1 VFLLKNVQLIL
12 SGGATKIPKLQQAVR
27 ELFPDA
33 ELLSGISPDEVIATG
48 AAKQGSYL
56 ARPFDPDCEHLAME
70 VPAVSKPICIKVNL
84 NTATI
89 TCTVGSF
96 LLQVLQKT
104 FMHNKILMSA
114 YFMLYL
120 QDTWKLINSCGGE
133 CMPRGD
139 AQTSVYILMFF

>member
-1 VFLLKNVQLIL
+1 MNYPCDFADHCHCIPVKKCVQLIL

-70 VPAVSKPICIKVNL
+70 VPAVSKPICVKVNL
-84 NTATI
+84 NMTVI
-89 TCTVGSF
+89 TCTVDSF
-96 LLQVLQKT
+96 LLQVLHET
-104 FMHNKILMSA
+104 FMC
-114 YFMLYL
+114 
-120 QDTWKLINSCGGE
+120 NSNVNLFHVL
-133 CMPRGD
+133 
-139 AQTSVYILMFF
+139 S

>member
-1 VFLLKNVQLIL
+1 MQLIL

-70 VPAVSKPICIKVNL
+70 VPAVSKPICVKVNL
-84 NTATI
+84 NMAAI
-89 TCTVGSF
+89 ICPLESF
-96 LLQVLQKT
+96 LLEVLHKT
-104 FMHNKILMSA
+104 FMHNSIIMSA
-114 YFMLYL
+114 FFMFYL
-120 QDTWKLINSCGGE
+120 QDT
-133 CMPRGD
+133 
-139 AQTSVYILMFF
+139 